1 MCCFVSLTRYWGIVT
16 VTQPFLS
23 FFLSLFSPPYGPK
36 ICTTKRSVV
45 QILFLKE
52 KVLDQTT
59 NRNRRSQDCLKRA
72 LVLKR
77 FSKRNEF
84 SKLAGQLYLQLLFQ
98 NIETILNWFVN
109 LWKNYSKT
117 PRFDETSS
125 IDKFEQ
131 LFSKKNHEK

>member
-1 MCCFVSLTRYWGIVT
+1 
-16 VTQPFLS
+16 
-23 FFLSLFSPPYGPK
+23 
-36 ICTTKRSVV
+36 VV
-45 QILFLKE
+45 QTLFLQE
-52 KVLDQTT
+52 KLLDQTT
-59 NRNRRSQDCLKRA
+59 NRKCRSQDCLKRA